1 MKAKKIV
8 SLLLVAAM
16 TVSMAACGG
25 NNQTSASKNNSNSA
39 AGDAADEDA
48 TESGVSE
55 GTSADEA
62 EDLADIIPEETV
74 TLDVFDQL
82 ANYSGE
88 QIGWFGQIMLDK
100 FNVKLNIIPD
110 SDGVYETRM
119 ESGNLGDLVL
129 WGNDSDE
136 YQQAVSKGM
145 LFDWNEDD
153 ILSDYGPYI
162 KQNMPYALKKNANL
176 SGGTVYG
183 FGFDVARDAT
193 ARQDFMYTWDLRWDL
208 YKELGYPEIKTL
220 DDMVDVLGQMKEICP
235 TDDNGKTTY
244 GVSLFNDWDG
254 NMVMY
259 VKSLATAYFGYDEF
273 DFGLYENIKYHRVN
287 KEKDH
292 CIQYKFEKRCCYLE
306 ELFLYKKITKI

>member
-8 SLLLVAAM
+8 SLLLAAAM

-25 NNQTSASKNNSNSA
+25 SNQTSASKNNSNNA

-55 GTSADEA
+55 ETSEDEA

-162 KQNMPYALKKNANL
+162 KQNMPYALEKNANL

-235 TDDNGKTTY
+235 TDDNGKQLMVFPYSTT
-244 GVSLFNDWDG
+244 GTETL
-254 NMVMY
+254 
-259 VKSLATAYFGYDEF
+259 
-273 DFGLYENIKYHRVN
+273 
-287 KEKDH
+287 
-292 CIQYKFEKRCCYLE
+292 
-306 ELFLYKKITKI
+306 

>member
-8 SLLLVAAM
+8 SLLLAAAM

-25 NNQTSASKNNSNSA
+25 SNQTSASKNNSNNA

-55 GTSADEA
+55 ETSEDEA

-119 ESGNLGDLVL
+119 ESETLEIWFSG
-129 WGNDSDE
+129 E
-136 YQQAVSKGM
+136 M
-145 LFDWNEDD
+145 
-153 ILSDYGPYI
+153 ILMSI
-162 KQNMPYALKKNANL
+162 SRQSARECSLT
-176 SGGTVYG
+176 GT
-183 FGFDVARDAT
+183 R
-193 ARQDFMYTWDLRWDL
+193 M
-208 YKELGYPEIKTL
+208 I
-220 DDMVDVLGQMKEICP
+220 
-235 TDDNGKTTY
+235 
-244 GVSLFNDWDG
+244 S
-254 NMVMY
+254 
-259 VKSLATAYFGYDEF
+259 
-273 DFGLYENIKYHRVN
+273 
-287 KEKDH
+287 
-292 CIQYKFEKRCCYLE
+292 
-306 ELFLYKKITKI
+306 

>member
-8 SLLLVAAM
+8 SLLLAAAM

-25 NNQTSASKNNSNSA
+25 NNQTSASKNNGNSA
-39 AGDAADEDA
+39 GEDA

-136 YQQAVSKGM
+136 YQQAVRRECSLTGM
-145 LFDWNEDD
+145 RM
-153 ILSDYGPYI
+153 IS
-162 KQNMPYALKKNANL
+162 
-176 SGGTVYG
+176 
-183 FGFDVARDAT
+183 
-193 ARQDFMYTWDLRWDL
+193 
-208 YKELGYPEIKTL
+208 
-220 DDMVDVLGQMKEICP
+220 
-235 TDDNGKTTY
+235 
-244 GVSLFNDWDG
+244 
-254 NMVMY
+254 
-259 VKSLATAYFGYDEF
+259 
-273 DFGLYENIKYHRVN
+273 
-287 KEKDH
+287 
-292 CIQYKFEKRCCYLE
+292 
-306 ELFLYKKITKI
+306 